1 MFDVT
6 KDMIRT
12 KSLKE
17 YKRLKSKG
25 FTVELV
31 TKQDINKIK

>member
-1 MFDVT
+1 
-6 KDMIRT
+6 MIYT

-25 FTVELV
+25 FKVELV
-31 TKQDINKIK
+31 TKRDLLNYRN

>member
-1 MFDVT
+1 
-6 KDMIRT
+6 MIKT
-12 KSLKE
+12 TSFKE

-31 TKQDINKIK
+31 TKSDLNK

>member
-1 MFDVT
+1 
-6 KDMIRT
+6 MIKT

-17 YKRLKSKG
+17 YKRLKAKG

-31 TKQDINKIK
+31 TKQDLNK